1 MGFSPARFCDEPLLT
16 AVRFD
21 RQRSSNACCR
31 CLVIVLLNQTLTA
44 AVAITALVFCCA
56 TPSAAVES
64 EWVQRGTTGR
74 LLYTPDAQGDRVPDF
89 SDVGYRGGK
98 AVLPTIGAAVTVQ
111 PGAGDDTTRIQN
123 AITQAGNLPIGA
135 DGFRGAVVLGA
146 GEFQI
151 GGQLQINKSGVVLRG
166 AGQEVAGGT
175 VLRATGTSQRS
186 LIEVAGSGSQSLT
199 GSTRNLIDKTV
210 PVGSRSFRVNST
222 SGFSVGDTVRVER
235 PSPANWISDLGMDM
249 IPPRSDGGTVNQ
261 WSPGSFN
268 LRYDRVITRIE
279 GDRVFVDAPLTNS
292 FEQQY
297 GGGTIRRYNWTDRI
311 ENVGVENLRAES
323 DFASATDEAHSWNF
337 VSIDDAQN
345 VWVRDTT
352 SANFARSAVLSNPGA
367 KWVTVDS
374 ATNLTPKSQVTGG
387 RRYSYDLSGQL
398 ELVTNSEA
406 NEGRHDF
413 VNNSSRPAGPHVF
426 HNSVAN
432 NALDE
437 AGPHQRWATGTLFDN
452 ITVDGDQINARNRGN
467 FGSGHGWAGANMV
480 IWNSTAESYIVQN
493 PPTAQN
499 WLVGS
504 VGELQEDTRFGVQP
518 DAYVDSHGAPVEIDS
533 LYEAQ
538 VADAS
543 DVQTFTWSGGT
554 ANWSDPSAWRE
565 QLAPGHYRVEP
576 RDYLIGDI
584 DDFVDDGSGSVDE
597 AFIDPA
603 WEASIL
609 GASALPVTGFDDT
622 SGNNNVAFTIQ
633 HQLDPGERV
642 IHGSLALS
650 LKQAGGV
657 IDTDFVRLFDTAP
670 ENKASFTELGWDTE
684 IGPSEAFVGV
694 IDLGGN
700 LDDLQSGSI
709 NVQINDDTA
718 TDWALYTVTVASS
731 AGASDTARVL
741 IEGGG
746 EATLDADVGS
756 IAALTITDSGLH
768 LTEDGRLNVLQ
779 QYVQSPAGVLSV
791 TVGDAAGGR
800 LNVDGTATL
809 DGEIELRTAS
819 GYTPAFD
826 DEFELLAAEQLTGV
840 FATETLPGITGDLQ
854 WKLTQTIDAIV
865 ASVILAGDYNG
876 DGSVG
881 AADYTVWRDSF
892 GSTTDLAAD
901 GDGNGVV
908 NDDDRAFWAARY
920 GSTAPTAAAIPEPAS
935 AGLLGA
941 VLAVSAFSAGRR
953 ANFRQSN

>member
-1 MGFSPARFCDEPLLT
+1 MPCT
-16 AVRFD
+16 
-21 RQRSSNACCR
+21 
-31 CLVIVLLNQTLTA
+31 
-44 AVAITALVFCCA
+44 
-56 TPSAAVES
+56 AVES
-64 EWVQRGTTGR
+64 EWVQRGATGR

-89 SDVGYRGGK
+89 SDVGYRAGK
-98 AVLPTIGAAVTVQ
+98 EALPTVAGMLAVQ
-111 PGAGDDTTRIQN
+111 PGSGDDTSRIQA
-123 AITQAGNLPIGA
+123 AIDQVAALPLGA
-135 DGFRGAVVLGA
+135 DGFRGAVELGV

-151 GGQLQINKSGVVLRG
+151 GGQLIINTSGVVLRG
-166 AGQEVAGGT
+166 AGQGTGGT
-175 VLRATGTSQRS
+175 VLRATGTSQRE
-186 LIEVAGSGSQSLT
+186 LIQIAGSGSQSLF

-210 PVGSRSFRVNST
+210 PVGARSFRVNST
-222 SGFSVGDTVRVER
+222 TGFSVGDTVRVER
-235 PSPANWISDLGMDM
+235 PSTADWISDLGMDM
-249 IPPRSDGGTVNQ
+249 IPPRDDGGTVTQ
-261 WSPGSFN
+261 WAPGSFN

-297 GGGTIRRYNWTDRI
+297 GGGTIREYTWAGRI

-413 VNNSSRPAGPHVF
+413 VNNSTRPAGPHVF

-452 ITVDGDQINARNRGN
+452 ITVDGDQINVRNRGN

-480 IWNSTAESYIVQN
+480 IWNSTADSYIVQN

-543 DVQTFTWSGGT
+543 DVRTFTWSGGI
-554 ANWSDPSAWRE
+554 ADWSDPSAWQQ
-565 QLAPGHYRVEP
+565 QLSPGHYRVAS
-576 RDYLIGDI
+576 RDYLVGDI
-584 DDFVDDGSGSVDE
+584 DDFVNDGVGSVDE

-603 WEASIL
+603 WESAIL

-622 SGNNNVAFTIQ
+622 SGNNNVAFTIE

-670 ENKASFTELGWDTE
+670 EHRLSFTELGWDTQV
-684 IGPSEAFVGV
+684 GPTEAFVGV
-694 IDLGGN
+694 IDLGTFT
-700 LDDLQSGSI
+700 DELQSGSV
-709 NVQINDDTA
+709 NVQINDDA
-718 TDWALYTVTVASS
+718 AADWALYTVTVASS
-731 AGASDTARVL
+731 AGPSDTAAVFL
-741 IEGGG
+741 EGGG
-746 EATLDADVGS
+746 EATLDTDLGAVAVLGVGDAG
-756 IAALTITDSGLH
+756 IH
-768 LTEDGRLNVLQ
+768 LEEGGRLSVLQ
-779 QYVQSPAGVLSV
+779 LYTQSSDGTLSV
-791 TVGDAAGGR
+791 TVGDSTGGQ
-800 LNVDGTATL
+800 LVVGGDASLDGT
-809 DGEIELRTAS
+809 IELRTAA
-819 GYTPAFD
+819 GYSPQFGDA
-826 DEFELLAAEQLTGV
+826 FELLSVAGQLNGA
-840 FATETLPGITGDLQ
+840 FATQVLPGMSDGLQ
-854 WKLTQTIDAIV
+854 WKISQSTGSLLATV
-865 ASVILAGDYNG
+865 VLAGDYNG
-876 DGSVG
+876 DGNVD
-881 AADYTVWRDSF
+881 AADYTVWRDSN
-892 GSTTDLAAD
+892 GSTTNLSAD

-908 NDDDRAFWAARY
+908 NEDDRIFWAARY
-920 GSTAPTAAAIPEPAS
+920 GATAPEAASIPEPTS
-935 AGLLGA
+935 VLLLVGT
-941 VLAVSAFSAGRR
+941 LAVAASTTARR
-953 ANFRQSN
+953 AITMRRV

>member
-1 MGFSPARFCDEPLLT
+1 
-16 AVRFD
+16 
-21 RQRSSNACCR
+21 
-31 CLVIVLLNQTLTA
+31 
-44 AVAITALVFCCA
+44 
-56 TPSAAVES
+56 
-64 EWVQRGTTGR
+64 
-74 LLYTPDAQGDRVPDF
+74 
-89 SDVGYRGGK
+89 
-98 AVLPTIGAAVTVQ
+98 
-111 PGAGDDTTRIQN
+111 
-123 AITQAGNLPIGA
+123 
-135 DGFRGAVVLGA
+135 
-146 GEFQI
+146 
-151 GGQLQINKSGVVLRG
+151 
-166 AGQEVAGGT
+166 
-175 VLRATGTSQRS
+175 ATGTSQRS

-222 SGFSVGDTVRVER
+222 VGFSVGDTVRVER

-249 IPPRSDGGTVNQ
+249 IPPRDDGGTVNQ

-297 GGGTIRRYNWTDRI
+297 GGGTIRRYTWANRI

-323 DFASATDEAHSWNF
+323 DFASATDEDHSWNF
-337 VSIDDAQN
+337 LSIDDAQN

-352 SANFARSAVLSNPGA
+352 SAHFARSAVLSNPGA
-367 KWVTVDS
+367 KWVTVDG
-374 ATNLTPKSQVTGG
+374 ATNLTPKSEIRGG

-413 VNNSSRPAGPHVF
+413 VNNSTRPAGPHVF

-437 AGPHQRWATGTLFDN
+437 TGPHQRWATGTLFDN
-452 ITVDGDQINARNRGN
+452 IPVDGDQINVRNRGN
-467 FGSGHGWAGANMV
+467 FGTGHGWAGANMV
-480 IWNSTAESYIVQN
+480 IWNSTADSYIVQN

-504 VGELQEDTRFGVQP
+504 VGQLLEDTRFGVQP
-518 DAYVDSHGAPVEIDS
+518 DAYVDSHGTPVEIDS

-543 DVQTFTWSGGT
+543 DVQAFTWSGRT
-554 ANWSDPSAWRE
+554 ASWTDPSAWRQ
-565 QLAPGHYRVEP
+565 QLIPGHYRVES
-576 RDYLIGDI
+576 RDYLVGDV
-584 DDFVDDGSGSVDE
+584 DDFVDDGAGSVDE

-603 WEASIL
+603 WEAAIEN
-609 GASALPVTGFDDT
+609 ASALPITGFDDA

-642 IHGSLALS
+642 IHGSLALA

-670 ENKASFTELGWDTE
+670 ANRMSFTDLEWDTQ

-694 IDLGGN
+694 IDLGSKI
-700 LDDLQSGSI
+700 DQLQSGSV

-718 TDWALYTVTVASS
+718 TDWALYTVTVASA
-731 AGASDTARVL
+731 AGSSDTAAVL
-741 IEGGG
+741 LENGG
-746 EATLDADVGS
+746 EATIDSDVGA
-756 IAALTITDSGLH
+756 IASLAVADAGLH
-768 LTEDGRLNVLQ
+768 LAEGGQLAVLGS
-779 QYVQSPAGVLSV
+779 YAQSPAGVFSV
-791 TVGDAAGGR
+791 TLGDADAGQLDVAGLAMLDGSIEVRLAGGYEPTF
-800 LNVDGTATL
+800 G
-809 DGEIELRTAS
+809 
-819 GYTPAFD
+819 
-826 DEFELLAAEQLTGV
+826 DEFELISAGQIVGA
-840 FATETLPGITGDLQ
+840 FATQSLPGIAGGLQ
-854 WKLTQTIDAIV
+854 WKIEQSLNAIV
-865 ASVILAGDYNG
+865 ASVVLAGDYNG
-876 DGSVG
+876 DGTVN

-908 NDDDRAFWAARY
+908 NEADRDYWAARY
-920 GSTAPTAAAIPEPAS
+920 GNTAAPPLAIPEPCTTV
-935 AGLLGA
+935 LLGLTA
-941 VLAVSAFSAGRR
+941 IVGVSMSPRR
-953 ANFRQSN
+953 KRQPLC